1 MTVVRSHVLGA
12 SARES
17 KWRIG
22 LVDPRLQSRHL
33 IFLRQ
38 DLSLPLVGRALL
50 RQALLRRTMFSGGAA
65 RVRSRLCLGGLLV
78 RVRVFRKIL
87 VRNHSWLCRRC
98 ILGILFLPVRAR
110 NIAKRLSVG
119 GRTHQQRD
127 CKNLQEYSLH
137 NPPSR
142 LVLNSTF
149 NY

>member
-50 RQALLRRTMFSGGAA
+50 RQALLRRTMVSGGAA
-65 RVRSRLCLGGLLV
+65 RVRSPLCLGGLPVLLP
-78 RVRVFRKIL
+78 VFPEIL
-87 VRNHSWLCRRC
+87 VRNHSLLCPTC
-98 ILGILFLPVRAR
+98 ILRILFFPVPPP
-110 NIAKRLSVG
+110 NI
-119 GRTHQQRD
+119 
-127 CKNLQEYSLH
+127 
-137 NPPSR
+137 
-142 LVLNSTF
+142 
-149 NY
+149 

>member
-50 RQALLRRTMFSGGAA
+50 RQALLRRTMVSGGAA
-65 RVRSRLCLGGLLV
+65 RVRSRLCLGGLPV
-78 RVRVFRKIL
+78 HVPGFREIL
-87 VRNHSWLCRRC
+87 LRNHSLLCLIWL
-98 ILGILFLPVRAR
+98 LGLLFLPV
-110 NIAKRLSVG
+110 L
-119 GRTHQQRD
+119 
-127 CKNLQEYSLH
+127 
-137 NPPSR
+137 PP
-142 LVLNSTF
+142 
-149 NY
+149 